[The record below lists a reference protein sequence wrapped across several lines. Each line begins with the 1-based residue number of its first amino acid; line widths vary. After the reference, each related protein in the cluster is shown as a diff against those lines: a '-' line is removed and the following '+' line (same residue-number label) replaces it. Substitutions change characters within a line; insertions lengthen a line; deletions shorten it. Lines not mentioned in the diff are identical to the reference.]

1 MRRGVASHGRTVQ
14 TDVLHAWE
22 ARARGQSLSSRGS
35 MYEPL
40 YFSSNYHQK
49 WPRTT
54 IRHGFRIICH
64 LSLRSMAAL
73 GMVKETPVFWV
84 PESDSPDHLVR
95 LEEEALWGA

>member
-49 WPRTT
+49 WPRT
-54 IRHGFRIICH
+54 RIV
-64 LSLRSMAAL
+64 LKVTAVNDLRSSRCRWSTRGERVL
-73 GMVKETPVFWV
+73 
-84 PESDSPDHLVR
+84 DD
-95 LEEEALWGA
+95 EE

>member
-49 WPRTT
+49 WPRTY
-54 IRHGFRIICH
+54 
-64 LSLRSMAAL
+64 LSLKVTGRGCATC
-73 GMVKETPVFWV
+73 VE
-84 PESDSPDHLVR
+84 
-95 LEEEALWGA
+95 